1 MPCQPSRGVGVTEHH
16 KANGKPLKGMRS
28 AQLRRATYE
37 DRLRGA
43 QDPLERVEVAFDY
56 LRSAFVRAVTGHDL
70 SDIEAAMQ
78 RKAVEVERDTLAE
91 AQRKYLTW
99 KATS

>member
-1 MPCQPSRGVGVTEHH
+1 MTGHRKVS
-16 KANGKPLKGMRS
+16 GKPLKGVKS

-37 DRLRGA
+37 DRLRAA

-78 RKAVEVERDTLAE
+78 RKAAEVERDTLAQ
-91 AQRKYLTW
+91 AQRKYLAW
-99 KATS
+99 KATP